1 MSGCSNT
8 IEGLF
13 ADAVSQYPHAIAVS
27 EGDSQLTYHELN
39 SWVNQAAFAL
49 SSHEETEHAPVAILC
64 GHDFTGIVGA
74 LAVLKAGRP
83 YTCLAERSPRLE
95 QLFILRD
102 SGAQVLLTS
111 GAHMQRAQELAQALQ
126 LTVLDLEKLPSN
138 APADD
143 RPSSKRP
150 VDIAAIY
157 YTSGTSGHPKGVMR
171 THRTIL
177 CRLQADRSGY
187 PVGFGDNL
195 ALLNKLN
202 FAGSCATLFNGLLNG
217 ATLHMADPQQM
228 SVVDLAGWLVEKRIT
243 LLRAQ
248 TALLRQI
255 LDIVPQSFCFST
267 LRYIRPSGRLL
278 RGDVQRLWHYLP
290 EDCLVGH
297 GLASTEISLATHLTI
312 RRGELPAGEIV
323 PVGSPVHG
331 VDIMIVDSAGQPVPE
346 GEVGE
351 IVVSSA
357 MVSPGYWG
365 NLELTQQKIKQDPAA
380 PDRRTISTGDLGRL
394 RADKLLEFVG
404 RKDNQVKVRG
414 YRIELEA
421 VEAVMEQ
428 MPGVT
433 QAAVKALA
441 NEKGDN
447 KLVGYVVFDAG
458 ANSSTVILRRKL
470 AEFLPDYQ
478 IPERLIELD
487 KLPLGITGKVNSNAL
502 PDPDCSRPEL
512 DVPYVPPQT
521 KTEAAIAGIWSAVL
535 GLESVGIQD
544 NFFDLGGQSLL
555 AAIITTQLNAQ
566 FQVNLN
572 AKTLFDAPT
581 ISLLAE
587 VIDHEH
593 NQTGSLAN
601 DDLQAKL
608 RLLGI

>member
-27 EGDSQLTYHELN
+27 AGDDQLTYHELN

-49 SSHEETEHAPVAILC
+49 SSHEETKHAPVAILC

-83 YTCLAERSPRLE
+83 YTHLAERSPRQE

-102 SGAQVLLTS
+102 LGAKILLTS
-111 GAHMQRAQELAQALQ
+111 GVYVQRAQELSQALQ
-126 LTVLDLEKLPSN
+126 LTVLDLEKLPSD

-143 RPSSKRP
+143 RPSSNGP
-150 VDIAAIY
+150 ADIAAIY

-171 THRTIL
+171 TRRTIL
-177 CRLQADRSGY
+177 CRMQVDRSCY

-202 FAGSCATLFNGLLNG
+202 FAGACGTLYNGLLNG

-228 SVVDLAGWLVEKRIT
+228 SGVDLASWLVEKRIT
-243 LLRAQ
+243 KLRLQ

-255 LDIVPQSFCFST
+255 LDVVPQSFCFST
-267 LRYIRPSGRLL
+267 LRYVRPSGRLL
-278 RGDVQRLWHYLP
+278 RGDVERLWRYLP

-297 GLASTEISLATHLTI
+297 GLASTEISMATHLTI

-331 VDIMIVDSAGQPVPE
+331 VDIMLVDSVGQPVPE

-365 NLELTQQKIKQDPAA
+365 NLELTQQKITQDPAA
-380 PDRRTISTGDLGRL
+380 PDRRAISTGDLGRL

-421 VEAVMEQ
+421 VEAVLEQ
-428 MPGVT
+428 MPGVA
-433 QAAVKALA
+433 QAVVKASA
-441 NEKGDN
+441 NDEGDN

-458 ANSSTVILRRKL
+458 ANSSTIILRRNL
-470 AEFLPDYQ
+470 AEYLPDYQ

-487 KLPLGITGKVNSNAL
+487 KMPLGITGKLNSKAL
-502 PDPDCSRPEL
+502 PDPDCWRPEL

-521 KTEAAIAGIWSAVL
+521 KTEAVIAGIWSAVL

-544 NFFDLGGQSLL
+544 NFYDLGGQSLL
-555 AAIITTQLNAQ
+555 AAEITTQLNAQ

-581 ISLLAE
+581 ISMLAE

-593 NQTGSLAN
+593 NQNGNLAN